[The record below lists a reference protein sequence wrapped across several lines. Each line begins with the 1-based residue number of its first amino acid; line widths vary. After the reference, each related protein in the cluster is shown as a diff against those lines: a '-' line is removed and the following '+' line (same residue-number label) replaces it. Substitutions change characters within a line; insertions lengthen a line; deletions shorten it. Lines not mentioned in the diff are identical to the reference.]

1 MPLDSH
7 PPLPT
12 AGPGRATESGSES
25 TCQWQKSAADQ
36 HPSCP
41 RNAPPAPPSLTT
53 QVAYAHRV
61 PDSLRPL
68 LMYCGP
74 AIYDAELPWNELL
87 SLGGEGSWDDGHVR
101 VQPEG

>member
-1 MPLDSH
+1 
-7 PPLPT
+7 
-12 AGPGRATESGSES
+12 
-25 TCQWQKSAADQ
+25 
-36 HPSCP
+36 
-41 RNAPPAPPSLTT
+41 
-53 QVAYAHRV
+53 VAYAHRV